1 MLRILLRVWLT
12 RLLLGRIGGC
22 LLRCDSTAIGICG
35 VEQETEA
42 LAIIRT
48 QRQHLAEKIL

>member
-1 MLRILLRVWLT
+1 
-12 RLLLGRIGGC
+12 LLLGRIGGC